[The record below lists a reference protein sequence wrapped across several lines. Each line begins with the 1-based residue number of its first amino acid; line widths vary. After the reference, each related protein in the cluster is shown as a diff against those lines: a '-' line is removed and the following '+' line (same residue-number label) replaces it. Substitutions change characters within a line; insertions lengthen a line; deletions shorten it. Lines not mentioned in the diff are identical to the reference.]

1 MGSDEFTEWLAYE
14 RIDPGDPERSDARA
28 AQLEVVIRNLFREK
42 HAEPIKLGDCMLTFK
57 DTNDD
62 NESQRRV
69 PADQLALKLGIFK
82 FAHDLTGG

>member
-57 DTNDD
+57 DG
-62 NESQRRV
+62 NESNDNRRI
-69 PADQLALKLGIFK
+69 PANQLALKLSAFK
-82 FAHDLTGG
+82 FTHDLTGG